1 MNLQEFRSLPWF
13 AWKPTTDT
21 VIAFLTAVLWIG
33 GYYLLTHLTGAP
45 ISTVYYFAAILACV
59 LFPLWWICRYRSRP
73 LSFVGITGHR
83 WKESLLISIIVGI
96 PFLWLTVTQYGA
108 RYGDA
113 LFPHLLVN
121 ALMLW
126 EPFFVF
132 CWLEL
137 EFGRSF
143 GIIPGIILAGACFGA
158 YHLGTY
164 PVPGILVLGVY
175 GMVFGAIFRLT
186 DNLLSLWPVAWA
198 ASSAKGTL
206 AGGMLF
212 SWSDLGINAVIV
224 LVQLAVI
231 AWLWREERR
240 SQSALPKLT
249 NNPGIR

>member
-1 MNLQEFRSLPWF
+1 MTLQNFRSHPWF
-13 AWKPTTDT
+13 VWRPSADT
-21 VIAFLTAVLWIG
+21 GVAFVTAVLWIG
-33 GYYLLTHLTGAP
+33 AYYLLTHTGGT
-45 ISTVYYFAAILACV
+45 IFSTAYYTAALLACV
-59 LFPLWWICRYRSRP
+59 IFPLWWVCRYRARP
-73 LSFVGITGHR
+73 ISEIGITLLR
-83 WKESLLISIIVGI
+83 WKESLIISIIVGI
-96 PFLWLTVTQYGA
+96 PFLWLTITQYGA

-113 LFPHLLVN
+113 LIPHLLVN

-143 GIIPGIILAGACFGA
+143 GIIPGIVLAGACFGA

-164 PVPGILVLGVY
+164 PLSGVMILAVY

-186 DNLLSLWPVAWA
+186 DNLLSMWPVAWA

-212 SWSDLGINAVIV
+212 TWGDAGINAVIV

-231 AWLWREERR
+231 AWIWRGEQRAETVVTDGGGVRR
-240 SQSALPKLT
+240 
-249 NNPGIR
+249 IW